1 METIIFAGIEGQV
14 LESSPHGN
22 YLVVKLSDRIV
33 ICGTFSNI
41 WSWEEI
47 ENDSGFESFI
57 TYIGLENVSEA
68 TEVIASVV
76 EVGGYFHRNEEQ
88 PRKAKRVPGSAFEI
102 KVRGLSIE
110 YLKKIIG
117 FFRSISW

>member
-22 YLVVKLSDRIV
+22 YLVVKLTDRIT

-41 WSWEEI
+41 WDWEEI

-57 TYIGLENVSEA
+57 TYIGLENVGEA
-68 TEVIASVV
+68 AEVIANIV
-76 EVGGYFHRNEEQ
+76 EFGGYFHRNEEQ
-88 PRKAKRVPGSAFEI
+88 PRKAKRVPGYAFEI
-102 KVRGLSIE
+102 KARGLSFASIKSNI
-110 YLKKIIG
+110 LVG
-117 FFRSISW
+117 F

>member
-22 YLVVKLSDRIV
+22 YLVVKLTDRIT

-41 WSWEEI
+41 WDWEEI

-57 TYIGLENVSEA
+57 TYIGLENVGEA
-68 TEVIASVV
+68 AEVIANIV
-76 EVGGYFHRNEEQ
+76 EFGGYFHRNEEQ
-88 PRKAKRVPGSAFEI
+88 PRKAKRVPEYAFEI
-102 KVRGLSIE
+102 KARGLSIK

>member
-22 YLVVKLSDRIV
+22 YVVLRLTDRIT

-41 WSWEEI
+41 WNWEEI
-47 ENDSGFESFI
+47 DNDSGFDSFI
-57 TYIGLENVSEA
+57 TYIGLENVDEA
-68 TEVIASVV
+68 AEVIANVA
-76 EVGGYFHRNEEQ
+76 EAGGYFHKNEEQ
-88 PRKAKRVPGSAFEI
+88 PRKAKRVSEYAFEI